1 MIERSIEEEERQQKS
16 THTIHFY
23 IVLLSYWT
31 RVQSLESKWQK
42 YKFFMCCRPATCH
55 YPGFN
60 PSADCMEFTQTFH
73 WIPKHYH
80 QYKVTYRTLERDFP
94 YFDWH
99 FAGGSQCVPRKSDFL
114 HLQVCLNLH
123 FSEPRPFCIT
133 KPNNDFFYVG
143 QTSLMRSR
151 LVSGPA
157 IHIAALSRRAYSVE
171 RFFICTCLF
180 MSCYWSKP
188 HVDNWSS
195 NYVHS
200 ILVWL

>member
-16 THTIHFY
+16 TYTIHFY

-55 YPGFN
+55 YPGFKHGIYSN
-60 PSADCMEFTQTFH
+60 ISLNSQTLSSIQSHLPHIREGFSLFWLTFRGRIPVCPPKKRFLTPSG
-73 WIPKHYH
+73 
-80 QYKVTYRTLERDFP
+80 V
-94 YFDWH
+94 
-99 FAGGSQCVPRKSDFL
+99 S
-114 HLQVCLNLH
+114 LH

-195 NYVHS
+195 TYVHS
-200 ILVWL
+200 IHVWL

>member
-1 MIERSIEEEERQQKS
+1 MEYYQHSWYGKIEEEERQQKS

-23 IVLLSYWT
+23 IILLSYWT

-80 QYKVTYRTLERDFP
+80 QYKVTYRTLERAFP

-99 FAGGSQCVPRKSDFL
+99 FAGGSQCVPRKAISYTFRCVFTLQWTQTFL
-114 HLQVCLNLH
+114 HNKAQ
-123 FSEPRPFCIT
+123 
-133 KPNNDFFYVG
+133 
-143 QTSLMRSR
+143 
-151 LVSGPA
+151 
-157 IHIAALSRRAYSVE
+157 
-171 RFFICTCLF
+171 
-180 MSCYWSKP
+180 
-188 HVDNWSS
+188 
-195 NYVHS
+195 
-200 ILVWL
+200 